1 MTKYILPL
9 FALLLIAGCGDKNDD
24 TGSEDTAADSGD
36 SGDSG
41 EDTGSEDTGSED
53 TGE

>member
-9 FALLLIAGCGDKNDD
+9 FALFLLAGCGDKNDD
-24 TGSEDTAADSGD
+24 TGSEDTASAPGDTAD

-41 EDTGSEDTGSED
+41 EDTGSDD